1 MRSSTSPRVPAPPEF
16 HHSVAVPYDPH
27 MSLAVIWHYWIGLV
41 FFFLAIL
48 VVIGTIVGYFV
59 RVESL
64 KYPKTPRR

>member
-1 MRSSTSPRVPAPPEF
+1 
-16 HHSVAVPYDPH
+16 

-48 VVIGTIVGYFV
+48 VVVGTVVGYLV
-59 RVESL
+59 KVESL